1 MFALE
6 EVDDSFRK
14 LDLSYQAGPGELTR
28 ALGLDRGHLYQLNHL
43 TALPPFPL
51 SF

>member
-14 LDLSYQAGPGELTR
+14 LDLSYQAGPGELTQ
-28 ALGLDRGHLYQLNHL
+28 ALGLDSGHLYLLYQF
-43 TALPPFPL
+43 TGPTYFI
-51 SF
+51 